1 MPPVLP
7 TAASQRQCRQFSPR
21 RRANGNAASSPHG
34 GERSNAANSPCGGE
48 RSNAAANA
56 LPQRGK
62 RSDAAPART
71 LSRSST
77 AHLSPCG
84 EPKAMPHSPAGT
96 GEPSTVTR
104 APRSRARLLPLTKRR
119 IPVAKPRTPHPI
131 PQAAQLFKLQS
142 RNGRGRG
149 GRPLVLSLGGSKGG
163 YSLSRKRI
171 SLFFRMQCH
180 RRCHPPAQVREHDQ
194 SF

>member
-7 TAASQRQCRQFSPR
+7 AAASAAMPPILPAAASEAMPPPTHSPSAASEATPRPHALYPAVQPRTSRRAASRRQCR
-21 RRANGNAASSPHG
+21 AG
-34 GERSNAANSPCGGE
+34 
-48 RSNAAANA
+48 
-56 LPQRGK
+56 
-62 RSDAAPART
+62 
-71 LSRSST
+71 
-77 AHLSPCG
+77 
-84 EPKAMPHSPAGT
+84 PAGT

-171 SLFFRMQCH
+171 SPFFACSATGTAPH
-180 RRCHPPAQVREHDQ
+180 
-194 SF
+194 SL